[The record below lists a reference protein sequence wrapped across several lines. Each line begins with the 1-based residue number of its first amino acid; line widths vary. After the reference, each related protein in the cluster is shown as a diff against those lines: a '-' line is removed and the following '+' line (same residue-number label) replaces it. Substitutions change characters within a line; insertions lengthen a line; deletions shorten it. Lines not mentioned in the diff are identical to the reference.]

1 MASDTRSFSLLPPV
15 SIRAES
21 RVDRRR
27 SRTFP
32 RCSRKSAEYPE
43 TDANALMRH
52 LHPRDVTKICR
63 VSLGHYCVYA
73 CGADISRA
81 GKEQEE
87 QVEARVSNRG
97 GWTGGEQERV
107 IARWR
112 THQRVSTAP
121 CSCARSCAR
130 GLVGQGSS
138 TKPSRPTDR
147 ELKIRVRIE
156 MGPILIHIRVS
167 MCAHHSVQ
175 QPCVS
180 SWEKSVIDHL
190 SKAIY
195 FSDHLPKA
203 KGAGSFDP
211 ALRDRF
217 FEMTPPVKDIRIPC
231 RSFVHVCDMYTWL
244 LSLSI
249 IASSN
254 GFPLRII
261 YICREW

>member
-15 SIRAES
+15 SIRAEW

-87 QVEARVSNRG
+87 QVEARVLNGGTGTCYCTMKNSSTCFNRP
-97 GWTGGEQERV
+97 V
-107 IARWR
+107 F
-112 THQRVSTAP
+112 V
-121 CSCARSCAR
+121 CSFVCT
-130 GLVGQGSS
+130 LVGQGSS
-138 TKPSRPTDR
+138 TKPSHPTDR
-147 ELKIRVRIE
+147 ELKIRMRIE

-175 QPCVS
+175 QPC
-180 SWEKSVIDHL
+180 L
-190 SKAIY
+190 
-195 FSDHLPKA
+195 
-203 KGAGSFDP
+203 
-211 ALRDRF
+211 
-217 FEMTPPVKDIRIPC
+217 
-231 RSFVHVCDMYTWL
+231 FVGEERYR
-244 LSLSI
+244 
-249 IASSN
+249 
-254 GFPLRII
+254 PLK
-261 YICREW
+261 

>member
-87 QVEARVSNRG
+87 QVEARVLNG
-97 GWTGGEQERV
+97 GTG
-107 IARWR
+107 
-112 THQRVSTAP
+112 TCYCTMKN
-121 CSCARSCAR
+121 
-130 GLVGQGSS
+130 SS
-138 TKPSRPTDR
+138 TCFNRPVFVCSFVCTWPRRPGVEHKAKSSDGSRAENPCADR
-147 ELKIRVRIE
+147 D
-156 MGPILIHIRVS
+156 GPYPYPH
-167 MCAHHSVQ
+167 
-175 QPCVS
+175 PCVYVCAS
-180 SWEKSVIDHL
+180 FCATTVSLRGRRAL
-190 SKAIY
+190 S
-195 FSDHLPKA
+195 
-203 KGAGSFDP
+203 
-211 ALRDRF
+211 
-217 FEMTPPVKDIRIPC
+217 T
-231 RSFVHVCDMYTWL
+231 T
-244 LSLSI
+244 
-249 IASSN
+249 
-254 GFPLRII
+254 
-261 YICREW
+261 